1 MAENAATVN
10 AADIVAKAQYALD
23 NGWGY
28 IWGASGQIWTQAS
41 QDSATREMTVKYGQK
56 WVGKHV
62 VDCSG
67 LFYWAFKQLGGY
79 MYHGSNTMYK
89 SYCTSKGKLSGGKR
103 TDGQPLL
110 PGTAIFTGTEDS
122 HGHVGMYVGD
132 GYVIEAKG
140 TQAGVVKTP
149 VTDPDTIPSK
159 HNAGCPFGQ
168 PALGVSLLNLLALD
182 LRPLGIIRR
191 SVNLLVG
198 ANPHIISLL
207 GLQFLDEF
215 RGFTLRDLDC
225 LGAAEVLLQAVLDL
239 ITGDACAALLP
250 LHGQGLPARLQGGE
264 FHLLRQDDK
273 GTCRCS
279 RIIPDTGKG
288 NLRFADILVVAEGC
302 RVVRSFDQG

>member
-41 QDSATREMTVKYGQK
+41 QDSATREMTVRYGQK

-67 LFYWAFKQLGGY
+67 LFYWAFKQLGGF

-103 TDGQPLL
+103 TDGQTLF

-122 HGHVGMYVGD
+122 HGHVGMYVGN

-149 VTDPDTIPSK
+149 ITDKRWTYWGELKGCNYGTAPAPTPPAPTPTPEKGYAIVTGKNLALREGPGTDCRVLTRVETGNKVKIETIP
-159 HNAGCPFGQ
+159 ADWEY
-168 PALGVSLLNLLALD
+168 VSYNGKTGFMMKKFLN
-182 LRPLGIIRR
+182 
-191 SVNLLVG
+191 
-198 ANPHIISLL
+198 
-207 GLQFLDEF
+207 
-215 RGFTLRDLDC
+215 
-225 LGAAEVLLQAVLDL
+225 
-239 ITGDACAALLP
+239 
-250 LHGQGLPARLQGGE
+250 
-264 FHLLRQDDK
+264 
-273 GTCRCS
+273 
-279 RIIPDTGKG
+279 
-288 NLRFADILVVAEGC
+288 EG
-302 RVVRSFDQG
+302 